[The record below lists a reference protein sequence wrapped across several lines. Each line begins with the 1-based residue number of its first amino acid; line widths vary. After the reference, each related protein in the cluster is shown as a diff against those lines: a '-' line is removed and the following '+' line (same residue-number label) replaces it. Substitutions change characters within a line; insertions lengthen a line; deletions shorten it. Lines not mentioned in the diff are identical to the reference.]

1 MKFLRMKLK
10 NINMSN
16 LIKIGIPSKGRL
28 RNDVLNIFKKM
39 KLKLSSEKG
48 KRDLVGYISGK
59 KNIKIIYLHAREIIE
74 SLGDGSLDFGFS
86 GYDLL
91 RESEQNIQNKIKI
104 VKKYE
109 FGKANLVIAI
119 PDDWIDVQTIAD
131 LEEIAF
137 EFKDK
142 KKKKLRVS
150 TKYLNLTRDFLYSRG
165 VTQFKLIKS
174 LGSTEVAPLTGTSE
188 IVSDITST
196 GETLKANKLR
206 ILKDGQILKS
216 QACLMISKLSSR
228 KSGIKNIINLLGK

>member
-1 MKFLRMKLK
+1 M
-10 NINMSN
+10 NN

-28 RNDVLNIFKKM
+28 RNDILNIFKKK
-39 KLKLSSEKG
+39 KLKLASEKG
-48 KRDLVGYISGK
+48 KRDLVGYISEK
-59 KNIKIIYLHAREIIE
+59 KNIKIIYLHAREIVE
-74 SLGDGSLDFGFS
+74 SLGDGSLDIGFS

-104 VKKYE
+104 IKKYE

-142 KKKKLRVS
+142 KKKRLRVS

-165 VTQFKLIKS
+165 VTQFKLVKS
-174 LGSTEVAPLTGTSE
+174 LGSTEVAPFTGTSE
-188 IVSDITST
+188 IISDITST
-196 GETLKANKLR
+196 GATLKANKLR

-216 QACLMISKLSSR
+216 QASLMVSKLSSN
-228 KSGIKNIINLLGK
+228 KKELNKLIKIFSTN

>member
-1 MKFLRMKLK
+1 MT
-10 NINMSN
+10 
-16 LIKIGIPSKGRL
+16 IKIGVPSKGRL
-28 RNDVLNIFKKM
+28 RKNILKVFKKN
-39 KLKLSSEKG
+39 KYNLISERG
-48 KRDLVGYISGK
+48 ERDYFAKIKSK

-74 SLGDGSLDFGFS
+74 SLGDGSLDIGFS

-104 VKKYE
+104 IKKYE
-109 FGKANLVIAI
+109 FGKANLVIAV

-150 TKYLNLTRDFLYSRG
+150 TKYLNLTRDFLYSKG
-165 VTQFKLIKS
+165 VTQFKLVKS
-174 LGSTEVAPLTGTSE
+174 LGSTEVAPFTGTSE
-188 IVSDITST
+188 IISDITST
-196 GETLKANKLR
+196 GATLKANKLR

-216 QACLMISKLSSR
+216 QASLMVSKLSYN
-228 KSGIKNIINLLGK
+228 KKGLNKLIKIFSTN